1 MIGVDKFDANR
12 RLGEIALWSDSGARW
27 IERATAA
34 SLTDQP
40 RSDLVAVTFRRDE
53 LEAFVRGMRITAR
66 SLLGIAQPVPPP
78 VPTPSAPERQH
89 LRLVAG

>member
-1 MIGVDKFDANR
+1 MSSPGKFDANR

-27 IERATAA
+27 IEHVTAA
-34 SLTDQP
+34 HLTGRP

-66 SLLGIAQPVPPP
+66 SLLGIAQPIPPP
-78 VPTPSAPERQH
+78 VPTPPASERPH
-89 LRLVAG
+89 LHLVAG

>member
-1 MIGVDKFDANR
+1 MNDAEKFDANR
-12 RLGEIALWSDSGARW
+12 RLAEIALWSDSGARW

-34 SLTDQP
+34 ELTDQA
-40 RSDLVAVTFRRDE
+40 RGNLVAVTFRRNE

-78 VPTPSAPERQH
+78 VPTPPASEQPY
-89 LRLVAG
+89 LRLVVG